1 MGKKIPKNVKAA
13 SMRAYVADGKTLREV
28 AVEFGINA
36 ESLRRWLGNKVRP
49 RGRHLVGKTSNNP
62 VMRKTEVVEM
72 IQETRKPRVSKFS
85 PTHNRANYRWNETE
99 NEILRDAVLSKMTI
113 TETVELL
120 GRTRAA
126 IMCQKSKLVETGFI
140 SENERFIPPTGI
152 KRVRKPMVTVMS
164 TPDVVAEVA
173 QPVIVEKP
181 IEVKVA
187 EPVKPTS
194 NIDLADLAKLVK
206 EFGVNVTLN
215 VTAEG
220 MEVKMTN

>member
-28 AVEFGINA
+28 AVEFGINS

-62 VMRKTEVVEM
+62 EIKKTEVVDM

-113 TETVELL
+113 SETVELL

>member
-62 VMRKTEVVEM
+62 AMRKTEVVEM

-85 PTHNRANYRWNETE
+85 PTHNRANYRWTDTE

-126 IMCQKSKLVETGFI
+126 IMCQKSKLIEDGFI

-152 KRVRKPMVTVMS
+152 KRVRKAMVTVMS

-173 QPVIVEKP
+173 QPVMVEKP

>member
-13 SMRAYVADGKTLREV
+13 SMRAYVADGKTLREA
-28 AVEFGINA
+28 AVEFGVNA

-62 VMRKTEVVEM
+62 AMRKTEVVEM

>member
-62 VMRKTEVVEM
+62 AMRKTEVVEM

-85 PTHNRANYRWNETE
+85 PTHNRANYRWTDTE

-126 IMCQKSKLVETGFI
+126 IMCQKSKLIEDGFI

-173 QPVIVEKP
+173 QPIMVEKP

>member
-62 VMRKTEVVEM
+62 AMRKTEVVEM

-85 PTHNRANYRWNETE
+85 PIHNRANYRWTDTE

-126 IMCQKSKLVETGFI
+126 IMCQKSKLIEDGFI

-152 KRVRKPMVTVMS
+152 KRVRKSMENVMS
-164 TPDVVAEVA
+164 TPELVADVLMAASENKTGETKV
-173 QPVIVEKP
+173 VEH
-181 IEVKVA
+181 
-187 EPVKPTS
+187 VKPTT

>member
-62 VMRKTEVVEM
+62 AMRKTEVVDM

-85 PTHNRANYRWNETE
+85 DFHNRANYRWNETE